1 VSAPRTAGGGGVQP
15 WLLGGFIGLVVLL
28 GVLAVGAGSSGRP
41 LSPSSDEE
49 LGTSALVALAGDLG
63 AEVDVADRLPDLDG
77 PEPPDVVLLFQDLLD
92 EAQTAEVED
101 WVGRGGVLVVTDS
114 LSSFAPAESGFFDE
128 VSELGTPARLTAACE
143 IDALDGIDAGGI
155 EPHNGGL
162 LYAPPLGSASCVGYA
177 GGAYIV
183 ASGDGDGT
191 VVAMGGAG
199 LLVNAALDEGENA
212 PVAAAFLAPRE
223 GTRLTVLEPGFL
235 GSSGGDGD
243 SLVDLISPGVK
254 RGLLQAALAFAVYAL
269 WRARRLGRPVPE
281 RQPVAVAG
289 SELVAAVGNL
299 LDRSRSPQHAA
310 ALLQA
315 DLRRFLAD
323 RLGVPAGAGVDVL
336 VAVAAGRTSL
346 DEAELRKAL
355 APGPVASDA
364 ALADLARTID
374 RIREEVLAH
383 V

>member
-1 VSAPRTAGGGGVQP
+1 
-15 WLLGGFIGLVVLL
+15 
-28 GVLAVGAGSSGRP
+28 VGAGSSGPP
-41 LSPSSDEE
+41 LSPSSDVE

-92 EAQTAEVED
+92 EAQTDEVED
-101 WVGRGGVLVVTDS
+101 WVRRGGVLVVTDS

-162 LYAPPLGSASCVGYA
+162 LYGPPVGSASCVQYA

-183 ASGDGDGT
+183 ATGDGDGT

-199 LLVNAALDEGENA
+199 ILVNAALDEGENA
-212 PVAAAFLAPRE
+212 PVAAAFLAPRA

-323 RLGVPAGAGVDVL
+323 RLGLPAGAGVDVL
-336 VAVAAGRTSL
+336 VAVAAERTSL

-355 APGPVASDA
+355 APEPVASDA